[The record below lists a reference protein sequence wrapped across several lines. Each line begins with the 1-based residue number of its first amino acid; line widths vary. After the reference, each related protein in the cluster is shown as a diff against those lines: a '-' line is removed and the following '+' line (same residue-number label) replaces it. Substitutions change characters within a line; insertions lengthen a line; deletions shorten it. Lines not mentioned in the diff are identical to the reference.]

1 MPLAMAPP
9 PRPAVPSGE
18 AHAASPWA
26 AQVSEA
32 EPVRLPAA
40 NAPAQMPLFPS
51 SDLPP
56 AAPRAARA
64 RLSGRIKALLG
75 NAHAAPAPAPGGL
88 PGSPWPD
95 SFFDADAGHAP

>member
-1 MPLAMAPP
+1 MAST
-9 PRPAVPSGE
+9 PRPDDPSGA

-40 NAPAQMPLFPS
+40 NAAAQLPLFPS
-51 SDLPP
+51 IDLPP

-64 RLSGRIKALLG
+64 RLPGRIKALLG
-75 NAHAAPAPAPGGL
+75 KARAAPAPAPDRGAL
-88 PGSPWPD
+88 PNSAWPD
-95 SFFDADAGHAP
+95 SFFDADAGREP